1 MFTSPVMAS
10 VLMICVVGA
19 FVSTGS
25 NRKSEPKQVMF
36 SDGIRPGGDLTELDG
51 SDQTRIPPRRSGR
64 TQKKV
69 EKQPGLGYSDFLVSG
84 LISNTNL

>member
-1 MFTSPVMAS
+1 
-10 VLMICVVGA
+10 
-19 FVSTGS
+19 
-25 NRKSEPKQVMF
+25 MF

-84 LISNTNL
+84 LISNTNLWAIWSLLRRYLFIWFVSYFLFEIEIFLILFD